1 MTEAVEV
8 PAFKPDDECR
18 KLHSELRAEL
28 LKRELSGSENFDKSV
43 LTLSSAG
50 LGLSISFLKDFVPP
64 ETPGVPWMLYLSW
77 GMFTAATLSTMAS
90 FLVSGK
96 AIKRQLVL
104 ADRGYL
110 QGDWKAFEEKNP
122 WDRLTTR
129 LNVASMLTFLGALV
143 LTTIFI
149 ISSLES
155 NRMATGN
162 FKPTGPVL
170 EKRGASVPPMQRPV
184 SAPATAPAAPASAP
198 SGGTSTG
205 NPSGPNK

>member
-1 MTEAVEV
+1 MTDAIEV

-64 ETPGVPWMLYLSW
+64 EAPGVPWMLYLSW
-77 GMFTAATLSTMAS
+77 GMFTVATLSTMAS
-90 FLVSGK
+90 FFVSGK

-122 WDRLTTR
+122 WDRLTTS
-129 LNVASMLTFLGALV
+129 LNVTSMFMFLGALL

-162 FKPTGPVL
+162 FKTTGPVL
-170 EKRGASVPPMQRPV
+170 EKKGASVPPMQRPA
-184 SAPATAPAAPASAP
+184 SAPVAAPAPPAPAP
-198 SGGTSTG
+198 SGSQGGGGTG
-205 NPSGPNK
+205 DAKK